1 MGKHH
6 HARRQRARALSL
18 RSFAGHSPHRPAARL
33 PRASSPRRFAGGSV
47 RNAAAGR
54 AESGNHA
61 KAACAGGH
69 PELLVITRNPLFL
82 ERTSFWI
89 AAF

>member
-33 PRASSPRRFAGGSV
+33 PRASSPRRWPAGTTANSG
-47 RNAAAGR
+47 AAAERLKVALRKILAVRR
-54 AESGNHA
+54 AQ
-61 KAACAGGH
+61 
-69 PELLVITRNPLFL
+69 T
-82 ERTSFWI
+82 
-89 AAF
+89 